1 MHMNTLVTIF
11 SLLTAMLVLGCEPQS
26 SEAADDQESPATL
39 AEAYA
44 DDFYIGTALAA
55 SHIRGEHE
63 KASNLIVE
71 QFNAITPENI
81 MKWMHIHPGRD
92 SFDFGLPDQ
101 FVALGEENDMHI
113 VGHTL
118 VWHSQLAPW
127 VSEEV
132 TDSAAMDEVMEQHI
146 NTIAGRYKGLIHGW
160 DVVNEALNEDG
171 TLRESIFLNTMGE
184 SYLQRAF
191 ELAAAADPEA
201 ELYYNDYNLCQPAK
215 REGCIRMIKKLQDAG
230 VKIDGVG
237 IQGHFSMNGPSVEEI
252 EKSITA
258 FADLGLKV
266 MITEIE
272 VTVLPAPW
280 DVQGADVNQSAAGSD
295 RMNPYAEGLP
305 DSVAVQHA
313 KRYADIFRGFKK
325 HSDKISRVTF
335 WGVDDGHSW
344 KNNWPIQGRTD
355 YTLVF
360 DRNQEPKMAFDSI
373 KVLADA
379 NQ

>member
-1 MHMNTLVTIF
+1 MKSIIKYAFILA
-11 SLLTAMLVLGCEPQS
+11 AMLAIGCE
-26 SEAADDQESPATL
+26 SPPSGMSGDEETPTTL

-55 SHIRGEHE
+55 HHITGEHE
-63 KASNLIVE
+63 KTSRLIAE

-92 SFDFGLPDQ
+92 SFNFDLPDQ

-127 VSEEV
+127 VSEV
-132 TDSAAMDEVMEQHI
+132 TDSAAMASVMEHHI
-146 NTIAGRYKGLIHGW
+146 NTIAGRYKGRIHGW

-171 TLRESIFLNTMGE
+171 SLRETPFLTTMGE
-184 SYLQRAF
+184 SYLQTAF

-215 REGCIRMIKKLQDAG
+215 REGCVRMIRKLQEAG

-252 EKSITA
+252 EKSILA
-258 FADLGLKV
+258 FA
-266 MITEIE
+266 
-272 VTVLPAPW
+272 
-280 DVQGADVNQSAAGSD
+280 
-295 RMNPYAEGLP
+295 
-305 DSVAVQHA
+305 
-313 KRYADIFRGFKK
+313 
-325 HSDKISRVTF
+325 
-335 WGVDDGHSW
+335 
-344 KNNWPIQGRTD
+344 
-355 YTLVF
+355 
-360 DRNQEPKMAFDSI
+360 
-373 KVLADA
+373 
-379 NQ
+379 